1 MCQKVIL
8 FTRVKTGGAQ
18 QQLTKEQK
26 YFFSFIV
33 QQFKLEKLKNQQ
45 SLAF

>member
-8 FTRVKTGGAQ
+8 FTRVKTGAQ
-18 QQLTKEQK
+18 QQLTKQQK
-26 YFFSFIV
+26 HFFSFIV
-33 QQFKLEKLKNQQ
+33 QQSKLEKLKNQQ